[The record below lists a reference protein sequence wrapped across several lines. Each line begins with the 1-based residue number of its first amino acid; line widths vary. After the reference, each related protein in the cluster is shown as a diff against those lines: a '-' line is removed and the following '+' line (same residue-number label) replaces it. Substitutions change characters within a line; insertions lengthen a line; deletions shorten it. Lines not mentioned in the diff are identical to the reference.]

1 MKPVNLE
8 TQIEIIYLCLF
19 VFVPIDFEVNMSE
32 LIQAVLESEEK
43 NDLRAFLS
51 QLRQQDKNYLLRN
64 DILYVYSEYCAKN
77 EKPEELYTFSLL
89 GKLLYYTQEIIQE
102 DSNFCFII
110 RPQIASQEVYRL
122 TADLSVEAMTVQELL
137 DLRDRLVNKYH
148 PNEGDLLELD
158 FGPFYDYTPVIRD
171 PKNIG
176 KGVQYLNRYL
186 SSKLFQ
192 DPKQW
197 LESLFSFLRLHQ
209 YNGIQL
215 LINNRIQSQQQL
227 SQQVKK
233 AIAFVTERPSDELY
247 DEFRFQLQ
255 TMGFEPGWGN
265 TAQRVQETLN
275 ILDELIDS
283 PDPQTLEAFISR
295 VPMIFRIVL
304 VSAHGWFGQ
313 EGVLGRPDTGGQVVY
328 VLDQARNLE
337 KQLQED
343 VLLAGLDGLNV
354 KPKVIILSRLIPHS
368 DGTLCNQRL
377 EKVHSTDNAWI
388 LRVPLR
394 DFNPNMTQNWISRF
408 EFWPYLET
416 FAIDSE
422 RELLAEFQGKPDLI
436 VGNYT
441 DGNLVAF
448 LLARR
453 MKVTQCNIAHALEK
467 SKYLFSNLYWQDLDE
482 KYHFS
487 LQFTAD
493 LIAMNAA
500 NFVVSSTYQEIVGT
514 PDSVG
519 QYESYKCFTMPEL
532 YHVVNGIELFSPKFN
547 VVPPGVNENYY
558 FPYTRVQERVES
570 DRLRLDEMLFTLED
584 SSQIFGQ
591 LDDPNKRPIFS
602 MARLDRIKNLT
613 GLAECFGQSKDLQE
627 HCNLILVAGK
637 LRTEESD
644 DNEERDEIIKLYHII
659 DEYNLHGKIRWLGVR
674 LSKSDSGE
682 IYRVIADRK
691 GIFVQPALF
700 EAFGLTILESM
711 ISGLPNFATQ
721 FGGPLEIIQDKVNG
735 FYINPT
741 NLTETA
747 TKILYFVTKCEQNPE
762 YWEAIS
768 QKAIDRVYTTYTW
781 KIHTTKLLSLARIY
795 GFWNFIS
802 KENREDLLRYLE
814 SLFYLIYK
822 PRAQQLLEQHKY
834 R

>member
-1 MKPVNLE
+1 
-8 TQIEIIYLCLF
+8 
-19 VFVPIDFEVNMSE
+19 MSE
-32 LIQAVLESEEK
+32 LIQAILDSEEK
-43 NDLRAFLS
+43 SDLRSFMS
-51 QLRQQDKNYLLRN
+51 QLRQHDQNYLLRN
-64 DILYVYSEYCAKN
+64 DILNVFGEYCSKS
-77 EKPEELYTFSLL
+77 EKPDNFYTSSHL
-89 GKLLYYTQEIIQE
+89 GKLIYYTQEIIQE
-102 DSNFCFII
+102 DSNLCFII
-110 RPQIASQEVYRL
+110 RPKIASQEVYRL
-122 TADLSVEAMTVQELL
+122 TADLDIEPMTTEELL
-137 DLRDRLVNKYH
+137 DLRDRLVNKFQ
-148 PNEGDLLELD
+148 PQEGDLLELD
-158 FGPFYDYTPVIRD
+158 FGPFYDYTPTIRD

-176 KGVQYLNRYL
+176 KGVQFLNRYL

-192 DPKQW
+192 DAKQW
-197 LESLFSFLRLHQ
+197 LESLLNFLRLHH
-209 YNGIQL
+209 YNGFQL
-215 LINNRIQSQQQL
+215 LINDRIQTQQQL
-227 SQQVKK
+227 SLQVKK
-233 AIAFVTERPSDELY
+233 AIGFVSDRPEDEPY
-247 DEFRFQLQ
+247 EQFRFQLQ
-255 TMGFEPGWGN
+255 MMGFEPGWGN
-265 TAQRVQETLN
+265 TAGRVQDTLN

-328 VLDQARNLE
+328 VLDQAKNLE

-343 VLLAGLDGLNV
+343 IILAGLEGLNV
-354 KPKVIILSRLIPHS
+354 QPKVIILTRLIPNS

-377 EKVHSTDNAWI
+377 EKVHGTENAWI

-416 FAIDSE
+416 FAIDSQK
-422 RELLAEFQGKPDLI
+422 ELLAEFHGTPDLI
-436 VGNYT
+436 VGNYS

-453 MKVTQCNIAHALEK
+453 MKVTQCNVAHALEK
-467 SKYLFSNLYWQDLDE
+467 SKYLFSNLYWQDLED

-500 NFVVSSTYQEIVGT
+500 NFVISSTYQEIVGT

-519 QYESYKCFTMPEL
+519 QYESYKCFTMPDL
-532 YHVVNGIELFSPKFN
+532 YHVVNGVELFSPKFN
-547 VVPPGVNENYY
+547 VVPPGVNENAY
-558 FPYTRVQERVES
+558 FPYTRTEDRVQEDR
-570 DRLRLDEMLFTLED
+570 DRLAEILFTLED
-584 SSQIFGQ
+584 PSQIFGK

-613 GLAECFGQSKDLQE
+613 GLAECFGQSQELQE

-637 LRTEESD
+637 LRVEESG
-644 DNEERDEIIKLYHII
+644 DNEERDEIIRLYHII

-674 LSKSDSGE
+674 LSKNDSGE
-682 IYRVIADRK
+682 IYRVIADHK
-691 GIFVQPALF
+691 GVFVQPALF
-700 EAFGLTILESM
+700 EAFGLTILEAM
-711 ISGLPNFATQ
+711 ISGLPTFATQ
-721 FGGPLEIIQDKVNG
+721 FGGPLEIIQNKVNG

-741 NLTETA
+741 NLEETA
-747 TKILYFVTKCEQNPE
+747 AKILEFVTKCEHSPQ
-762 YWEAIS
+762 YWEEVS
-768 QKAIDRVYTTYTW
+768 RKAIDRVYSTYTW
-781 KIHTTKLLSLARIY
+781 KIHTSKLLSLARIY
-795 GFWNFIS
+795 GFWNFTS
-802 KENREDLLRYLE
+802 KENREDLLRYIE

-822 PRAQQLLEQHKY
+822 PTAKKLLEQHQY

>member
-1 MKPVNLE
+1 
-8 TQIEIIYLCLF
+8 
-19 VFVPIDFEVNMSE
+19 MSE
-32 LIQAVLESEEK
+32 LIQAVLDGEEK
-43 NDLRAFLS
+43 NDLRAFIS
-51 QLRQQDKNYLLRN
+51 ELRQQDKNYLLRN
-64 DILYVYSEYCAKN
+64 DILNVYSEYCSKSN
-77 EKPEELYTFSLL
+77 KPETFYKFSNL
-89 GKLLYYTQEIIQE
+89 GKLIYYTQEIIQE

-110 RPQIASQEVYRL
+110 RPKIASQEVYRITSEL
-122 TADLSVEAMTVQELL
+122 AAESMSVQELL
-137 DLRDRLVNKYH
+137 DMRDRLVNKSH
-148 PNEGDLLELD
+148 PNEGDILELD
-158 FGPFYDYTPVIRD
+158 FGPFYDYTPTIRD

-192 DPKQW
+192 DAKQW
-197 LESLFSFLRLHQ
+197 LESLFNFLRLHN

-215 LINNRIQSQQQL
+215 LINYQIQSQQQL

-233 AIAFVTERPSDELY
+233 AINFVSDRPDNEPY
-247 DEFRFQLQ
+247 DQFRLQLQ

-265 TAQRVQETLN
+265 TASRVRETLS

-295 VPMIFRIVL
+295 IPMIFRIVL

-328 VLDQARNLE
+328 VLDQAKTLE

-343 VLLAGLDGLNV
+343 AELAGLGELNV
-354 KPKVIILSRLIPHS
+354 KPKVIILTRLIPNS

-377 EKVHSTDNAWI
+377 EKVYGTENAWI

-394 DFNPNMTQNWISRF
+394 EFNPNMTQNWISRF

-467 SKYLFSNLYWQDLDE
+467 SKYLFSNLYWQDLEE

-500 NFVVSSTYQEIVGT
+500 NFVISSTYQEIVGT

-532 YHVVNGIELFSPKFN
+532 YHVVNGVELFSPKFN
-547 VVPPGVNENYY
+547 VVPPGVNENAY
-558 FPYTRVQERVES
+558 FPYTRTQDRVES
-570 DRLRLDEMLFTLED
+570 DRARLEEMLFTLED
-584 SSQIFGQ
+584 SSQIFGK
-591 LDDPNKRPIFS
+591 LDDPNKRPLFS

-637 LRTEESD
+637 LRVEESG
-644 DNEERDEIIKLYHII
+644 DNEERDEIVKLYHII
-659 DEYNLHGKIRWLGVR
+659 EEYNLHGKIRWLGVR
-674 LSKSDSGE
+674 LSKNDSGE
-682 IYRVIADRK
+682 IYRVIADHQ
-691 GIFVQPALF
+691 GVFVQPALF

-711 ISGLPNFATQ
+711 ISGLPTFATQ
-721 FGGPLEIIQDKVNG
+721 FGGPLEIIQDRVNG

-741 NLTETA
+741 HLEETA
-747 TKILYFVTKCEQNPE
+747 TKIVDFVTKCEQDPN
-762 YWEAIS
+762 YWHTIS
-768 QKAIDRVYTTYTW
+768 KQAIDRVYSTYTW

-795 GFWNFIS
+795 GFWNFNS

>member
-1 MKPVNLE
+1 
-8 TQIEIIYLCLF
+8 
-19 VFVPIDFEVNMSE
+19 MSE
-32 LIQAVLESEEK
+32 LLQTLFDSSEK
-43 NDLRAFLS
+43 SDFRSFLSDLRL
-51 QLRQQDKNYLLRN
+51 QETRYWLRN
-64 DILYVYSEYCAKN
+64 DIINVYDDYCNKH
-77 EKPEELYTFSLL
+77 EKSQQFCTSSNL
-89 GKLLYYTQEIIQE
+89 GKLIYYTQEIIQE
-102 DSNFCFII
+102 EYSFCFII
-110 RPQIASQEVYRL
+110 RPKIASQEVYRVTEEL
-122 TADLSVEAMTVQELL
+122 EIIPMTTEELL
-137 DLRDRLVNKYH
+137 DLRDRFVNKFH
-148 PNEGDLLELD
+148 PQDGDLLELD
-158 FGPFYDYTPVIRD
+158 FGPFYDYSPTIKD

-176 KGVQYLNRYL
+176 KGVEFLNRYL
-186 SSKLFQ
+186 SSKIFQ
-192 DPKQW
+192 NPKEW
-197 LESLFSFLRLHQ
+197 LESLFNFLQLHH
-209 YNGIQL
+209 YNGVQL
-215 LINNRIQSQQQL
+215 LINNRIKSQQQL
-227 SQQVKK
+227 SEQVKK
-233 AIAFVTERPSDELY
+233 AIGIVNGFPKDKPYE
-247 DEFRFQLQ
+247 EFRFDLQ
-255 TMGFEPGWGN
+255 MIGFEPGWGN
-265 TAQRVQETLN
+265 TAERVRETLN

-283 PDPQTLEAFISR
+283 PDPKILEGFISR
-295 VPMIFRIVL
+295 LPIIFRIVL

-328 VLDQARNLE
+328 VLDQAKSLE

-343 VLLAGLDGLNV
+343 AMLAGLEGLNV
-354 KPKVIILSRLIPHS
+354 QPKVIILTRLIPNS

-377 EKVHSTDNAWI
+377 EKVHGSENAWI

-394 DFNPNMTQNWISRF
+394 EFNPNMTQNWISRF

-422 RELLAEFQGKPDLI
+422 RELLAELQGTPDLI
-436 VGNYT
+436 VGNYS

-467 SKYLFSNLYWQDLDE
+467 SKYLFSNLYWQDLDN

-500 NFVVSSTYQEIVGT
+500 NFVISSTYQEIVGT
-514 PDSVG
+514 GDSVG
-519 QYESYKCFTMPEL
+519 QYESYKCFTMPDL
-532 YHVVNGIELFSPKFN
+532 YHVVNGTELFSPKFN

-558 FPYTRVQERVES
+558 FPYTRTEDRVES
-570 DRLRLDEMLFTLED
+570 DSVRLDEMLFHLED
-584 SSQIFGQ
+584 PAQIFGT
-591 LDDPNKRPIFS
+591 LDDPNKRPLFS

-613 GLAECFGQSKDLQE
+613 GLAECFGRSKELQE

-637 LRTEESD
+637 INLEESG
-644 DNEERDEIIKLYHII
+644 DNEERDEIVKLYQII

-674 LSKSDSGE
+674 LSKTDSGE
-682 IYRVIADRK
+682 IYRVIAQRQ

-711 ISGLPNFATQ
+711 ITGLPTFATE
-721 FGGPLEIIQDKVNG
+721 FGGPLEIIQDRVNG

-741 NLTETA
+741 NLEDTA
-747 TKILYFVTKCEQNPE
+747 EKLVDFVTKCDQNPN
-762 YWEAIS
+762 YWSEIS
-768 QKAIDRVYTTYTW
+768 QAAIHRVYSTYTW

-795 GFWNFIS
+795 GFWNFTS

-822 PRAQQLLEQHKY
+822 PRAQQLLEQHQN

>member
-1 MKPVNLE
+1 
-8 TQIEIIYLCLF
+8 
-19 VFVPIDFEVNMSE
+19 MSE

-43 NDLRAFLS
+43 NDLRAFIS
-51 QLRQQDKNYLLRN
+51 ELRQQEKNYLLRN
-64 DILYVYSEYCAKN
+64 DILQVYSEYCAKHG
-77 EKPEELYTFSLL
+77 KPENSDKLSLL

-110 RPQIASQEVYRL
+110 RPYIASQEVYRL
-122 TADLSVEAMTVQELL
+122 TADLSAEAMTVQELL

-158 FGPFYDYTPVIRD
+158 FAPFYDYTPVIRD

-197 LESLFSFLRLHQ
+197 LESLFNFLRLHQ

-227 SQQVKK
+227 SQQLKK
-233 AIAFVTERPSDELY
+233 AIAFVNERPSDEPY
-247 DEFRFQLQ
+247 DDFRFQLQ

-354 KPKVIILSRLIPHS
+354 KPKVIILSRLIPNS
-368 DGTLCNQRL
+368 DGTLCNERL

-422 RELLAEFQGKPDLI
+422 RELLAEFHGKPDLI

-467 SKYLFSNLYWQDLDE
+467 SKYLFSNLYWQDLED

-547 VVPPGVNENYY
+547 VVPPGVNESYY
-558 FPYTRVQERVES
+558 FPYTKTQERVES
-570 DRLRLDEMLFTLED
+570 DRLRLAEMLFTLED
-584 SSQIFGQ
+584 SSQIFGK

-682 IYRVIADRK
+682 IYRVIADHQ

-711 ISGLPNFATQ
+711 ISGLPTFATQ

-741 NLTETA
+741 NLAETA
-747 TKILYFVTKCEQNPE
+747 TKILDFVTKCEQNPD
-762 YWEAIS
+762 YWQTIS
-768 QKAIDRVYTTYTW
+768 QKAINRVYTTYTW

-795 GFWNFIS
+795 GFWNFTS
-802 KENREDLLRYLE
+802 QENREDLLRYLE
-814 SLFYLIYK
+814 ALFYLIYK

>member
-1 MKPVNLE
+1 
-8 TQIEIIYLCLF
+8 
-19 VFVPIDFEVNMSE
+19 MSE
-32 LIQAVLESEEK
+32 LIQAVLDSEEK
-43 NDLRAFLS
+43 NDLRSFIS
-51 QLRQQDKNYLLRN
+51 ELRQQEKNYLLRN
-64 DILYVYSEYCAKN
+64 DILNVYSEYCSKLQ
-77 EKPEELYTFSLL
+77 KPEKFYTSSLL
-89 GKLLYYTQEIIQE
+89 GKLIYYTQEIIQE
-102 DSNFCFII
+102 ESSLCLII
-110 RPQIASQEVYRL
+110 RPKIASQEVYRL
-122 TADLSVEAMTVQELL
+122 TEEDLSIEPMTVQELL
-137 DLRDRLVNKYH
+137 DLRDRLVNRFH
-148 PNEGDLLELD
+148 PHEGDLLELD
-158 FGPFYDYTPVIRD
+158 FGPFYDYSPMVRD

-176 KGVQYLNRYL
+176 KGVQFLNRYL

-192 DPKQW
+192 DSKQW
-197 LESLFSFLRLHQ
+197 LESLFMFLRLHQ

-215 LINNRIQSQQQL
+215 LINDRIKSQQHL
-227 SQQVKK
+227 SEQVKK
-233 AIAFVTERPSDELY
+233 AIAFVSDRADDQSYE
-247 DEFRFQLQ
+247 EFRFELQ
-255 TMGFEPGWGN
+255 VMGFAPGWGN
-265 TAQRVQETLN
+265 TASRVRETLT

-295 VPMIFRIVL
+295 IPMIFKIVL
-304 VSAHGWFGQ
+304 VSPHGWFGQ

-328 VLDQARNLE
+328 VLDQAKTLE

-343 VLLAGLDGLNV
+343 AILAGLEHINV
-354 KPKVIILSRLIPHS
+354 EPKVIILTRLIPNS

-377 EKVHSTDNAWI
+377 EKVYGTENAWI

-394 DFNPNMTQNWISRF
+394 EFNPNMTQNWISRF

-416 FAIDSE
+416 YALDAE
-422 RELLAEFQGKPDLI
+422 TELLAEFQGRPDLI
-436 VGNYT
+436 VGNYS

-500 NFVVSSTYQEIVGT
+500 NFVISSTYQEIVGT

-519 QYESYKCFTMPEL
+519 QYESYKCFTMPDL

-547 VVPPGVNENYY
+547 VVPPGVNENSF
-558 FPYTRVQERVES
+558 FPYTRNEERVES
-570 DRLRLDEMLFTLED
+570 DRLKLEDMLFTLED
-584 SSQIFGQ
+584 SDHIFGT
-591 LDDPNKRPIFS
+591 LDDPSKRPLFS

-613 GLAECFGQSKDLQE
+613 GLAECFGQNKELQE

-637 LRTEESD
+637 LRVEESG
-644 DNEERDEIIKLYHII
+644 DNEERDEIVKLYNVI
-659 DEYNLHGKIRWLGVR
+659 EQYNLNGKIRWLGVR
-674 LSKSDSGE
+674 LTKTDSGE
-682 IYRVIADRK
+682 IYRVIADHK

-700 EAFGLTILESM
+700 EAFGLTILEAM
-711 ISGLPNFATQ
+711 ITGLPTFATQ

-741 NLTETA
+741 NLEETA
-747 TKILYFVTKCEQNPE
+747 GKILDFVTKCEQNPN
-762 YWEAIS
+762 YWDEISKGAIE
-768 QKAIDRVYTTYTW
+768 RVYSTYTW

-795 GFWNFIS
+795 GFWNFSS
-802 KENREDLLRYLE
+802 KENREDLLRYIE
-814 SLFYLIYK
+814 ALFYLIYK
-822 PRAQQLLEQHKY
+822 PRAQQLLQEHQY

>member
-1 MKPVNLE
+1 
-8 TQIEIIYLCLF
+8 
-19 VFVPIDFEVNMSE
+19 MSE
-32 LIQAVLESEEK
+32 LMQTILDSEEK
-43 NDLRAFLS
+43 NDLRAFIS
-51 QLRQQDKNYLLRN
+51 ELRQQDKNYLLRN
-64 DILYVYSEYCAKN
+64 DILNVYSEYCSKCQKS
-77 EKPEELYTFSLL
+77 ETSYKFSNL
-89 GKLLYYTQEIIQE
+89 GKLIYYTQEIIQE

-110 RPQIASQEVYRL
+110 RPNIAAQEVYRL
-122 TADLSVEAMTVQELL
+122 TADLDVEPMTVQELL
-137 DLRDRLVNKYH
+137 DLRDRLVNKFH
-148 PNEGDLLELD
+148 PHEGDLLELD
-158 FGPFYDYTPVIRD
+158 FGPFYDYTPTIRD

-192 DPKQW
+192 DSQQW
-197 LESLFSFLRLHQ
+197 LESLFNFLRLHN

-215 LINNRIQSQQQL
+215 LINYQIQSQQQL

-233 AIAFVTERPSDELY
+233 ALNFVSDRPHDEPY
-247 DEFRFQLQ
+247 EQFRLQLQ
-255 TMGFEPGWGN
+255 AMGFEPGWGN
-265 TAQRVQETLN
+265 TASRVRDTLN

-295 VPMIFRIVL
+295 IPMIFRIVL

-328 VLDQARNLE
+328 VLDQAKNLE

-343 VLLAGLDGLNV
+343 AILAGLEVLNV
-354 KPKVIILSRLIPHS
+354 QPKVIILTRLIPNS

-377 EKVHSTDNAWI
+377 EKVHGTENAWI

-394 DFNPNMTQNWISRF
+394 EFNPKMTQNWISRF

-422 RELLAEFQGKPDLI
+422 RELLAEFQGRPDLI

-467 SKYLFSNLYWQDLDE
+467 SKYLFSNLYWQDLEE

-500 NFVVSSTYQEIVGT
+500 NFVISSTYQEIVGT

-547 VVPPGVNENYY
+547 VVPPGVNENSY
-558 FPYTRVQERVES
+558 FPYTHTQDRIES
-570 DRLRLDEMLFTLED
+570 DRDRLEEMLFTLED
-584 SSQIFGQ
+584 SSQIFGK

-613 GLAECFGQSKDLQE
+613 GLAECFGKSKELQE

-637 LRTEESD
+637 LRIEESE
-644 DNEERDEIIKLYHII
+644 DNEERDEIVKLYRII

-674 LSKSDSGE
+674 LSKNDSGE
-682 IYRVIADRK
+682 IYRVICDRQ

-711 ISGLPNFATQ
+711 ISGLPTFATQ
-721 FGGPLEIIQDKVNG
+721 FGGPLEIIQDQING

-741 NLTETA
+741 HLEETA
-747 TKILYFVTKCEQNPE
+747 TKILDFITKCEHNSN
-762 YWEAIS
+762 YWKIIS
-768 QKAIDRVYTTYTW
+768 EKAIDRVYSTYTW
-781 KIHTTKLLSLARIY
+781 KIHTTKLLTLARIY
-795 GFWNFIS
+795 GFWNFTS
-802 KENREDLLRYLE
+802 KEKREDLLRYLE